1 MPLSVT
7 CSFCGKQ
14 IEPGTGL
21 MFVRNDN
28 QRFYFC
34 SHKCERNQLNLRRR
48 ARRIKWTSSYEKG
61 PTPPQP
67 EKKVDDETVEKPEEV
82 QKKIKKKPSV
92 AENKPEVEEEASE
105 EEASEEESSPEKEA
119 E

>member
-28 QRFYFC
+28 QRFHFC
-34 SHKCERNQLNLRRR
+34 SHKCERNLLNLGRR

-61 PTPPQP
+61 PSPPQP
-67 EKKVDDETVEKPEEV
+67 EKPKVENEAVEEDEPKE
-82 QKKIKKKPSV
+82 KKPKGKKHGRRWLWDRDVGRVRVPQTSR
-92 AENKPEVEEEASE
+92 
-105 EEASEEESSPEKEA
+105 
-119 E
+119 